1 MGSANFASSPG
12 TELTVIFS
20 HVSQL
25 LFDRKQF
32 SHNPLDS
39 SVDLW
44 KKLCIPIASSRTH
57 PWDRSQILTLK
68 AHDVQELILNEF
80 LCLLRTIYAMYS
92 MVA

>member
-1 MGSANFASSPG
+1 MGIANSTPSQG

-20 HVSQL
+20 HVYQL
-25 LFDRKQF
+25 LFDRK
-32 SHNPLDS
+32 HCGYNPLDS

-68 AHDVQELILNEF
+68 AHDLQQLILNQF
-80 LCLLRTIYAMYS
+80 FSLLRTIYAMYS